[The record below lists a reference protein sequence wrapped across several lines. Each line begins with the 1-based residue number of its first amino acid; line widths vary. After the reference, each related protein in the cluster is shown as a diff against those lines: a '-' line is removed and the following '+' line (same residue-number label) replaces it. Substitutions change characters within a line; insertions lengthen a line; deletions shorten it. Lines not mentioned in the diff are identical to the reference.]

1 MFSQTWKKYLPVITI
16 LLKRSAN
23 ETQYLSMNNT
33 DFDRAA
39 GGRKIKFSF
48 TQLQVNNGKIN
59 TQVKL
64 SPLAR
69 ELGDILLENEVTRK
83 IIANQQLE
91 FSLNND
97 CQLCIVNH
105 STEENAE
112 GVNAEEVNA
121 EEETTEDEAEVEETV
136 VASDSK

>member
-16 LLKRSAN
+16 LLKRSTS

-48 TQLQVNNGKIN
+48 TQLQLNNGKIN

-69 ELGDILLENEVTRK
+69 ELGDILVENEVTRK

-105 STEENAE
+105 SNEATTEEATMDDAT
-112 GVNAEEVNA
+112 GV
-121 EEETTEDEAEVEETV
+121 EETTEATTEH
-136 VASDSK
+136 